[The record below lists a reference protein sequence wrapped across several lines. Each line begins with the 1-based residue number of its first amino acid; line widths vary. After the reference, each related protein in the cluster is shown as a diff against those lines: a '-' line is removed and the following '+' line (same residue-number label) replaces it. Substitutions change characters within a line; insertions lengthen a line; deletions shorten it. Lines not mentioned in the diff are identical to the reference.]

1 MFVAIAVLSVLL
13 AAVLLESAR
22 GKLAGD
28 RAQLETLDRIGVPR
42 SLVPLL
48 AWFQGAGGV
57 GLLAGLLWWPLG
69 VAGAVLA
76 AGYFLGAVA
85 AHLHRSDIRVVS
97 RLVAVAGALLVMGL
111 QVLST

>member
-1 MFVAIAVLSVLL
+1 MFVVTAVLSVLL

-42 SLVPLL
+42 SLVPSL

-69 VAGAVLA
+69 VLGALLA

-85 AHLHRSDIRVVS
+85 AHLLRSDIRVGA
-97 RLVAVAGALLVMGL
+97 RLVAVATAVLVLGL
-111 QVLST
+111 RVLTA